1 METVTLIFFALAV
14 ALATLIE
21 NTPPVFQ
28 FSDAAPSSSG
38 TMRALVAVDGGD
50 GEEREWNLV
59 RSWNLVTDHP
69 KPVVLP
75 DQILIET
82 SHSALTSLDVSPL
95 KGRPPLNLPF
105 PIPPSLS
112 SFLFPFLFP
121 FLRPPKIL
129 GTSVAGTVAAIGT
142 NVPSGKFAVGDR
154 AAALLPSLH
163 TRWGGAA
170 D

>member
-59 RSWNLVTDHP
+59 TDHP

-95 KGRPPLNLPF
+95 NLPF

-112 SFLFPFLFP
+112 SFLFP